1 MNEAR
6 QEARQEAGE
15 AGFTLVEVVVC
26 LALASLIGLLLVQTL
41 QIASRASGAAG
52 RVAAA
57 EEVQSVRDHLRR
69 TLGNLVR
76 RRTDGR
82 RPFFLGRPDG
92 LAAVIAPDAAAER
105 PAETLVSLAGTAR
118 TDLRLDL
125 VEGRRLAEPGAGT
138 ADEEVLLEGVTG
150 LSFRYFGVPTG
161 NAPAVWQAQWTR
173 PDRAPR
179 LVEIRIAFASSDRRR
194 WPPFLVALGDRP

>member
-6 QEARQEAGE
+6 PEAGQ

-41 QIASRASGAAG
+41 QIASRASGVAG

-69 TLGNLVR
+69 TLGSLVR

-105 PAETLVSLAGTAR
+105 PAETQVTLAGTPR

-125 VEGRRLAEPGAGT
+125 VERRRLAEPGAEVG
-138 ADEEVLLEGVTG
+138 AGDEEVLLAGVTG

-161 NAPAVWQAQWTR
+161 NAPAVWLAQWTR
-173 PDRAPR
+173 PDRAPK
-179 LVEIRIAFASSDRRR
+179 LVEIRIAFDPSDRRR